1 MSEYQYLAV
10 NLRNLR
16 LDARL
21 SQQQLALRAGD
32 GFTQPYVS
40 DLERGRWPY
49 DRTHVARLASALGVD
64 EAALLRRVR
73 RRVGLAAVS
82 TNASA

>member
-1 MSEYQYLAV
+1 MRDYQFLAE

-16 LDARL
+16 LGARL
-21 SQQQLALRAGD
+21 SQERLAARAGD

-49 DRTHVARLASALGVD
+49 DRAHVARLAEALGVD
-64 EAALLRRVR
+64 AAALLRRVR
-73 RRVGLAAVS
+73 RRGCAA
-82 TNASA
+82 A